1 MRPEN
6 EPSIEIKTETETEAP
21 HAPEHHF
28 EEGAELAPP
37 GVRAMSL
44 VRWAMLLGT
53 VIAAFFSAYTYVLPS
68 LGQGE
73 HGHARTELYRCP
85 MHPQI
90 TSDRPG
96 ECPIC
101 HMSLELVPVE
111 QQAPAPPPTS
121 SASAAPAASASAAPK
136 LGAAAVKGEG
146 PMPSAMPSAEAPL
159 APPPDTAPLTLSF
172 DRIQAIGV
180 RTAKVERTSAAD
192 GLRLNAI
199 VEVPEQ
205 GRAEVH
211 TRAAGFI
218 ESIAVRDTGVKV
230 KAGETLVSIYSPE
243 IFQAQQELIA
253 VGAWAGP
260 AGGPMEVGKPPVGGA
275 RKKLE
280 LLGLGKE
287 AIDRVVATGKPVRA
301 VGISSPI
308 SGYITRKNVVL
319 GSYAMPDKVLFEIA
333 DLGRVYVI
341 ASVYPHQLPL
351 IHLGAEASFH
361 STSLP
366 GRAFATKAELIY
378 PDIDPGTR
386 TARVRFQIKDGDLA
400 LRPGQFGTIELA
412 GEVGTQLTV
421 PMDAVVD
428 TGRAVYVFLAEE
440 GGHFLARSVVLGE
453 QVGDRFVILRGLA
466 EGDRVV
472 SGATFLIDAESRLK
486 ASLAESADERR
497 GAKP

>member
-6 EPSIEIKTETETEAP
+6 EPKTETEIEIEIEREAP
-21 HAPEHHF
+21 HAPEHRF

-44 VRWAMLLGT
+44 VRWAMLLVT
-53 VIAAFFSAYTYVLPS
+53 VMAAFFSAYTYVLPS

-73 HGHARTELYRCP
+73 HAHARAELYRCP

-101 HMSLELVPVE
+101 HMSLELVPVD
-111 QQAPAPPPTS
+111 QQAPPAA
-121 SASAAPAASASAAPK
+121 SASAAPSASASAAPK
-136 LGAAAVKGEG
+136 LGAAAKGEG

-159 APPPDTAPLTLSF
+159 GAPPDTAELTLSF

-180 RTAKVERTSAAD
+180 RTARVERSSMAD

-253 VGAWAGP
+253 MGAWAGP
-260 AGGPMEVGKPPVGGA
+260 AAGPMEVGKPPVSGA

-386 TARVRFQIKDGDLA
+386 TARVRFQIKDSDLA

-486 ASLAESADERR
+486 ASLAQSADERK
-497 GAKP
+497 GTKP